1 MDEYPGPCS
10 AAGRYDLYFCLN
22 ILSKGAIMK
31 SVPRTVPVFALFVLL
46 TATLLAKNEQRTLA
60 GPAG

>member
-1 MDEYPGPCS
+1 
-10 AAGRYDLYFCLN
+10 
-22 ILSKGAIMK
+22 MK

-46 TATLLAKNEQRTLA
+46 PAALLAKNEQRTLA